1 MMAQKRFALCI
12 GNDDY
17 SYLGKLGCAVKD
29 ANAVAEALQKL
40 DFDVEIFENTDHEKI
55 ISTIDV
61 LENKIVECDAILLF
75 YAGHGFQLEGENLLA
90 PIDFNPAYTPSQA
103 MYCSLRLSDL
113 MHRLDGNSEKTKIFI
128 LDACREE
135 YGARGIAGKEF
146 APMLAPQGSLIAF
159 STSPGQ
165 KAKENRTHG
174 KYTESLLRYIDLPRE
189 PIESVFKRIRTDL
202 VNETGGNQTPW
213 EHTSLIGDFYLNPG
227 KTGYYTDTA
236 LADFH
241 FSFSE
246 GSMIAPIVR
255 DFKTHYW
262 PNQRKAISDIRRID
276 FAKVTADELFVLGR
290 NIYQAANGHCIDAR
304 IFIEKFDEKVF
315 IPDQDK
321 IHIVNG
327 LVYEIY
333 FDHEDRVRER
343 PKDEYASKT
352 INLLERGKYISCCE
366 FIATKLRERQVNV
379 YYVPGAKKQVDVT
392 VKLGNIDTS
401 IIDSISG
408 QTTEY
413 DGYSVEDIIWR
424 GESIYFNTY
433 DNEKPQVHPYDMK
446 MARFSFE
453 SDLTNKMIASEGYIR
468 VSYSGANVGANTLL
482 LVPESGY
489 SVYRRNVD
497 E

>member
-1 MMAQKRFALCI
+1 MAQKRFALCI

-40 DFDVEIFENTDHEKI
+40 GFDVEIFENTDHEKI
-55 ISTIDV
+55 IKTIDV
-61 LENKIVECDAILLF
+61 LESKITECDAILLF
-75 YAGHGFQLEGENLLA
+75 YAGHGFQLNGENLLA
-90 PIDFNPAYTPSQA
+90 PIDFNPAYTPTQA

-113 MHRLDGNSEKTKIFI
+113 MHRIDGNSEKTKIII
-128 LDACREE
+128 LDACRKE
-135 YGARGIAGKEF
+135 YGTRGFNGREF
-146 APMLAPQGSLIAF
+146 APMFAPQGSLIAF

-165 KAKENRTHG
+165 VAKENGIHG
-174 KYTESLLRYIDLPRE
+174 KYTEIFLRYVDLPRE

-202 VNETGGNQTPW
+202 VNETGGSQTPW

-227 KTGYYTDTA
+227 KAGRYSDTA

-241 FSFSE
+241 YRFSE
-246 GSMIAPIVR
+246 NSEVESIVR
-255 DFKTHYW
+255 DFKAHYW
-262 PNQRKAISDIRRID
+262 PDQRKAIKDIEKID
-276 FAKVTADELFVLGR
+276 FEKATADELFVLGR

-304 IFIEKFDEKVF
+304 IFIEKFDEKEF

-321 IHIVNG
+321 VHIVNG

-333 FDHEDRVRER
+333 FDHEDKVRDR
-343 PKDEYASKT
+343 PKSEYASKV
-352 INLLERGKYISCCE
+352 INLLEGGKYISCCE
-366 FIATKLRERQVNV
+366 FISSMLKERQVKV
-379 YYVPGAKKQVDVT
+379 YYLPGSKKRVDVT

-401 IIDSISG
+401 IIDSVSG
-408 QTTEY
+408 KTVEY
-413 DGYSVEDIIWR
+413 DGYSVEDIIYQ
-424 GESIYFNTY
+424 GESIYYNTF
-433 DNEKPQVHPYDMK
+433 DNDKPQVYPYDMK

-468 VSYSGANVGANTLL
+468 VNYTGANVGTNTLL
-482 LVPESGY
+482 LIPDDGY
-489 SVYRRNVD
+489 SVFRRNND